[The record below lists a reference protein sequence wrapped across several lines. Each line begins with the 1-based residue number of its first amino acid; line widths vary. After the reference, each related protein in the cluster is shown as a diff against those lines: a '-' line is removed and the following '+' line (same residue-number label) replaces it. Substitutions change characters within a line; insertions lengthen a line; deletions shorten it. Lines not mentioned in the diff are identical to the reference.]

1 MKINSLLP
9 WVLAGGLAASTIW
22 NLQLVRR
29 LEDIE
34 AHLDRPTP
42 AAAAIPVR
50 VVSELG
56 LTDQQCEII
65 RGCSM
70 I

>member
-1 MKINSLLP
+1 MKINALIP

-29 LEDIE
+29 LDDIE
-34 AHLDRPTP
+34 AHLDQPTQ
-42 AAAAIPVR
+42 AAPAIPGR

-56 LTDQQCEII
+56 LTDQQCEMI

-70 I
+70 T

>member
-1 MKINSLLP
+1 MKINTLLP
-9 WVLAGGLAASTIW
+9 WVLAGGLVASTLW

-29 LEDIE
+29 LENIE
-34 AHLDRPTP
+34 AHLDRPTQ
-42 AAAAIPVR
+42 AAPAIPVR
-50 VVSELG
+50 IVSELG

-70 I
+70 T